1 MQSIEKQLN
10 SILKDTF
17 EAAGIPTD
25 HALVKVSDRPE
36 LADYQCNGAM
46 AAARQMHM
54 APRDIA
60 AKAAACFKGAGL
72 CEDPEIA
79 GPGFLN
85 IRLKPEALSALTTQ
99 MLADEREGVEKVADP
114 KKIIVD
120 YGGPNVAKPLH
131 VGHLRAAIIGEAVK
145 RMLRFAGHEIVGDIH
160 MGDWGYQMGLIIA
173 SMEEES
179 PEYPYFHEDA
189 AIPDEPPFTLSD
201 LERIY
206 PQASARARED
216 EPFRERALEATN
228 QLQSGNPAYRALW
241 RHIMD
246 LSVAD
251 LKRNY
256 ANLNVHFDWWKGE
269 SDVQDLIAPMA
280 EDLKEKGF
288 AYIDD
293 GALIVD
299 VSEPDDKK
307 EIPPCMILKSD
318 GSALYATTDLATL
331 LDRENRFKPDQ
342 VIYVVDKRQ
351 GMHFTQVFRC
361 ARKTGIVPKDIQL
374 DFLGFGTMNGEDG
387 QPYKT
392 REGGVMRL
400 ADLIE
405 QINAYMYDKVIEN
418 QTVPEDEAKETAGI
432 IALAALKYGDLSN
445 QASKDYIFS
454 IERFASFDGNTG
466 PYLLYTIVRIK
477 SILEKYEA
485 SLGEKESALQANQTN
500 PPQGESERA
509 LMLELIRF
517 PDVVSDSCTALA
529 PHRICA
535 YLYTLAGRFNAF
547 YRDVRILGEPDE
559 QKKRGYIALLRLTR
573 RVMERGID
581 LLGFEAP
588 DRM

>member
-1 MQSIEKQLN
+1 MQSIEQQLN
-10 SILKDTF
+10 QKINKAFD
-17 EAAGIPTD
+17 AAGIPAE
-25 HALVKVSDRPE
+25 HAAVRLSDRPE

-46 AAARQMHM
+46 AAAKAMHLN
-54 APRDIA
+54 PREIA
-60 AKAAACFKGAGL
+60 ARAAQAFDGGDL
-72 CEDPEIA
+72 CEDLQIA

-85 IRLKPEALSALTTQ
+85 IRLKPEALAALTEE
-99 MLADEREGVEKVADP
+99 MLADGRDGIEPASNPR
-114 KKIIVD
+114 KIIVD

-131 VGHLRAAIIGEAVK
+131 VGHLRAAIIGEAIK
-145 RMLRFAGHEIVGDIH
+145 RMLRFAGHEVAGDIH

-179 PEYPYFHEDA
+179 PDYPYFKEGA
-189 AIPDEPPFTLSD
+189 QIPDQPPFTLSD

-206 PQASARARED
+206 PEASARAKED
-216 EPFRERALEATN
+216 DAFRERALKATGE
-228 QLQSGNPAYRALW
+228 LQGGNPAYRALW

-256 ANLNVHFDWWKGE
+256 ANLNVRFDWWKGE
-269 SDVQDLIAPMA
+269 SDVQDLIAPMV
-280 EDLKEKGF
+280 EDLKKQGL
-288 AYIDD
+288 AYLDD

-299 VSEPDDKK
+299 VAQPDDRK

-331 LDRENRFKPDQ
+331 VDRQQNFGPDQ

-361 ARKTGIVPKDIQL
+361 AKKAGIVPQETRL

-400 ADLIE
+400 ADLID
-405 QINAYMYDKVIEN
+405 QIDAYMYEKVMEN
-418 QTVPEDEAKETAGI
+418 ETVDSERARETASV

-477 SILEKYEA
+477 SILEKYDA
-485 SLGEKESALQANQTN
+485 AAGEGAGEMAGSMN
-500 PPQGESERA
+500 PPETDSERA

-517 PDVVSDSCTALA
+517 PDVFAESCENLA
-529 PHRICA
+529 PHRLCA
-535 YLYTLAGRFNAF
+535 YLYALAGRFNAF
-547 YRDVRILGEPDE
+547 YRDVKILSEPDE
-559 QKKRGYIALLRLTR
+559 EKKRGYIALLRLTR
-573 RVMERGID
+573 HVMERGID

-588 DRM
+588 ERM

>member
-1 MQSIEKQLN
+1 MQSLEKQLN
-10 SILKDTF
+10 EKITKAF
-17 EAAGIPTD
+17 AAAGIPAD
-25 HALVKVSDRPE
+25 HAAVKMSDRPE

-46 AAARQMHM
+46 AAAKAMHM

-60 AKAAACFKGAGL
+60 ANAAASFDGSDL
-72 CEDPEIA
+72 CENLEIA
-79 GPGFLN
+79 GPGFIN
-85 IRLKPEALSALTTQ
+85 IKIKPAALAAMTTQ
-99 MLADEREGVEKVADP
+99 MLADDRQGVEEIQTP

-145 RMLRFAGHEIVGDIH
+145 RMLRFAGHEVVGDIH

-179 PEYPYFHEDA
+179 PEYPYFSDQKNMPEN
-189 AIPDEPPFTLSD
+189 PPFTLSD

-206 PQASARARED
+206 PEASARAKQD
-216 EPFRERALEATN
+216 EPFRERALEATH
-228 QLQSGNPAYRALW
+228 QLQSGRPGYRALW
-241 RHIMD
+241 RHIME

-280 EDLKEKGF
+280 ADLKEKGF
-288 AYIDD
+288 AYVDD

-299 VSEPDDKK
+299 VAEPEDKK
-307 EIPPCMILKSD
+307 EVPPCMILKSD

-331 LDRENRFKPDQ
+331 LDREKSFRPDQ

-361 ARKTGIVPKDIQL
+361 AKKTGVVPQETEL

-400 ADLIE
+400 ADLIA
-405 QINAYMYDKVIEN
+405 QINDYMYEKVIEN
-418 QTVPEDEAKETAGI
+418 NTVTEDEARSTAQV

-477 SILEKYEA
+477 SILEKYAVGCGPEMNTPA
-485 SLGEKESALQANQTN
+485 QTN
-500 PPQGESERA
+500 MPESESERA
-509 LMLELIRF
+509 LMLELVRF
-517 PDVVSDSCTALA
+517 PDVITDSCEALA

-535 YLYTLAGRFNAF
+535 YLYALAGKFNAF
-547 YRDVRILGEPDE
+547 YRDVKILSEPDD
-559 QKKRGYIALLRLTR
+559 QKKSGYIALLKLTQK
-573 RVMERGID
+573 VMERGID

>member
-1 MQSIEKQLN
+1 MQSLEKQLN
-10 SILKDTF
+10 EKITKAF
-17 EAAGIPTD
+17 AAAGIPAD
-25 HALVKVSDRPE
+25 HAAVKMSDRSE

-46 AAARQMHM
+46 AAAKAMHM

-60 AKAAACFKGAGL
+60 ANAAASFDGGDL
-72 CEDPEIA
+72 CENLEIA
-79 GPGFLN
+79 GPGFIN
-85 IRLKPEALSALTTQ
+85 IKIKPAALAAMTTQ
-99 MLADEREGVEKVADP
+99 MLSDDRQGVEEIQTP

-145 RMLRFAGHEIVGDIH
+145 RMLRFAGHEVVGDIH

-179 PEYPYFHEDA
+179 PEYPYFSDQKNMPEN
-189 AIPDEPPFTLSD
+189 PPFTLSD

-206 PQASARARED
+206 PEASARAKQD
-216 EPFRERALEATN
+216 EPFRERALEATH
-228 QLQSGNPAYRALW
+228 QLQSGRPGYRALW
-241 RHIMD
+241 RHIME

-280 EDLKEKGF
+280 ADLKEKGF
-288 AYIDD
+288 AYVDD

-299 VSEPDDKK
+299 VAEPEDKK
-307 EIPPCMILKSD
+307 EVPPCMILKSD

-331 LDRENRFKPDQ
+331 LDREKSFQPDQ

-361 ARKTGIVPKDIQL
+361 AKKTGIVPQETEL

-400 ADLIE
+400 ADLIA
-405 QINAYMYDKVIEN
+405 QINDYMYEKVIEN
-418 QTVPEDEAKETAGI
+418 NTVTEDEARSTAQV

-477 SILEKYEA
+477 SILEKYAVGCGPEMNTPA
-485 SLGEKESALQANQTN
+485 QTN
-500 PPQGESERA
+500 MPESESERA
-509 LMLELIRF
+509 LMLELVRF
-517 PDVVSDSCTALA
+517 PDVITDSCVALA

-535 YLYTLAGRFNAF
+535 YLYALAGKFNAF
-547 YRDVRILGEPDE
+547 YRDVKILSEPDD
-559 QKKRGYIALLRLTR
+559 QKKSGYIALLKLTQK
-573 RVMERGID
+573 VMERGID

>member
-1 MQSIEKQLN
+1 MQSLEKQLN
-10 SILKDTF
+10 EKITKAF
-17 EAAGIPTD
+17 AAAGIPAD
-25 HALVKVSDRPE
+25 HAAVKMSDRSE

-46 AAARQMHM
+46 AAAKAMHM

-60 AKAAACFKGAGL
+60 ANAAASFDGGDL
-72 CEDPEIA
+72 CENLEIA
-79 GPGFLN
+79 GPGFIN
-85 IRLKPEALSALTTQ
+85 IKIKPAALAAMTTQ
-99 MLADEREGVEKVADP
+99 MLSDDRQGVEEIQTP

-145 RMLRFAGHEIVGDIH
+145 RMLRFAGHEVVGDIH

-179 PEYPYFHEDA
+179 PEYPYFSDQKNMPEN
-189 AIPDEPPFTLSD
+189 PPFTLSD

-206 PQASARARED
+206 PEASARAKQD
-216 EPFRERALEATN
+216 EPFRERALEATH
-228 QLQSGNPAYRALW
+228 QLQSGRPGYRALW
-241 RHIMD
+241 RHIME

-280 EDLKEKGF
+280 ADLKEKGF
-288 AYIDD
+288 AYVDD

-299 VSEPDDKK
+299 VAEPEDKK
-307 EIPPCMILKSD
+307 EVPPCMILKSD

-331 LDRENRFKPDQ
+331 LDREKSFQPDQ

-361 ARKTGIVPKDIQL
+361 AKKTGIVPQETEL

-400 ADLIE
+400 ADLIA
-405 QINAYMYDKVIEN
+405 QINDYMYEKVIEN
-418 QTVPEDEAKETAGI
+418 NTVTEDEARSTAQV

-477 SILEKYEA
+477 SILEKYAVGCGPEMNTPA
-485 SLGEKESALQANQTN
+485 QTN
-500 PPQGESERA
+500 MPESESERA
-509 LMLELIRF
+509 LMLELVRF
-517 PDVVSDSCTALA
+517 PDVITDSCEALA

-535 YLYTLAGRFNAF
+535 YLYALAGKFNAF
-547 YRDVRILGEPDE
+547 YRDVKILSEPDD
-559 QKKRGYIALLRLTR
+559 QKKSGYIALLKLTQK
-573 RVMERGID
+573 VMERGID

>member
-1 MQSIEKQLN
+1 MQSLEKQLN
-10 SILKDTF
+10 EKITKAF
-17 EAAGIPTD
+17 AAAGIPAD
-25 HALVKVSDRPE
+25 HAAVKMSDRPE

-46 AAARQMHM
+46 AAAKAMHM

-60 AKAAACFKGAGL
+60 ANAAASFDGGDL
-72 CEDPEIA
+72 CENLEIA
-79 GPGFLN
+79 GPGFIN
-85 IRLKPEALSALTTQ
+85 IKIKPAALAAMTTQ
-99 MLADEREGVEKVADP
+99 MLSDDRQGVEEIQTP

-145 RMLRFAGHEIVGDIH
+145 RMLRFAGHEVVGDIH

-179 PEYPYFHEDA
+179 PEYPYFSDQKNMPEN
-189 AIPDEPPFTLSD
+189 PPFTLSD

-206 PQASARARED
+206 PEASARAKQD
-216 EPFRERALEATN
+216 EPFRERALEATH
-228 QLQSGNPAYRALW
+228 QLQSGRPGYRALW
-241 RHIMD
+241 RHIME

-280 EDLKEKGF
+280 ADLKEKGF
-288 AYIDD
+288 AYVDD

-299 VSEPDDKK
+299 VAEPEDKK
-307 EIPPCMILKSD
+307 EVPPCMILKSD

-331 LDRENRFKPDQ
+331 LDREKSFQPDQ

-361 ARKTGIVPKDIQL
+361 AKKTGIVPQETEL

-400 ADLIE
+400 ADLIA
-405 QINAYMYDKVIEN
+405 QINDYMYEKVIEN
-418 QTVPEDEAKETAGI
+418 NTVTEDEARSTAQV

-477 SILEKYEA
+477 SILEKYAVGCGPEMNTPA
-485 SLGEKESALQANQTN
+485 QTN
-500 PPQGESERA
+500 MPESESERA
-509 LMLELIRF
+509 LMLELVRF
-517 PDVVSDSCTALA
+517 PDVITDSCVALA

-535 YLYTLAGRFNAF
+535 YLYALAGKFNAF
-547 YRDVRILGEPDE
+547 YRDVKILSEPDD
-559 QKKRGYIALLRLTR
+559 QKKSGYIALLKLTQK
-573 RVMERGID
+573 VMERGID

>member
-1 MQSIEKQLN
+1 MQSLEKQLN
-10 SILKDTF
+10 EKITKAF
-17 EAAGIPTD
+17 AAAGIPAD
-25 HALVKVSDRPE
+25 HAAVKMSDRPE

-46 AAARQMHM
+46 AAAKAMHM

-60 AKAAACFKGAGL
+60 ANAAASFDGGDL
-72 CEDPEIA
+72 CENLEIA
-79 GPGFLN
+79 GPGFIN
-85 IRLKPEALSALTTQ
+85 IKIKPAALAAMTTQ
-99 MLADEREGVEKVADP
+99 MLSDDRQGVEEIQTP

-145 RMLRFAGHEIVGDIH
+145 RMLRFAGHEVVGDIH

-179 PEYPYFHEDA
+179 PEYPYFSDQKNMPEN
-189 AIPDEPPFTLSD
+189 PPFTLSD

-206 PQASARARED
+206 PEASARAKQD
-216 EPFRERALEATN
+216 EPFRERALEATH
-228 QLQSGNPAYRALW
+228 QLQSGRPGYRALW
-241 RHIMD
+241 RHIME

-280 EDLKEKGF
+280 ADLKEKGF
-288 AYIDD
+288 AYVDD

-299 VSEPDDKK
+299 VAEPEDKK
-307 EIPPCMILKSD
+307 EVPPCMILKSD

-331 LDRENRFKPDQ
+331 LDREKSFQPDQ

-361 ARKTGIVPKDIQL
+361 AKKTGIVPQETEL

-400 ADLIE
+400 ADLIA
-405 QINAYMYDKVIEN
+405 QINDYMYEKVIEN
-418 QTVPEDEAKETAGI
+418 NTVTEDEARSTAQV

-477 SILEKYEA
+477 SILEKYAVGCGPEMNTPA
-485 SLGEKESALQANQTN
+485 QTN
-500 PPQGESERA
+500 MPESESERA
-509 LMLELIRF
+509 LMLELVRF
-517 PDVVSDSCTALA
+517 PDVITDSCEALA

-535 YLYTLAGRFNAF
+535 YLYALAGKFNAF
-547 YRDVRILGEPDE
+547 YRDVKILSEPDD
-559 QKKRGYIALLRLTR
+559 QKKSGYIALLKLTQK
-573 RVMERGID
+573 VMERGID

>member
-10 SILKDTF
+10 LIVTKAF
-17 EAAGIPTD
+17 EDAGVPADHAGI
-25 HALVKVSDRPE
+25 KISDRPE

-46 AAARQMHM
+46 AAAKPMHM
-54 APRDIA
+54 APREIA
-60 AKAAACFKGAGL
+60 SKITACFDGGEV
-72 CEDPEIA
+72 CEDLQIA

-85 IRLKPEALSALTTQ
+85 IRLKVKALAALTTE
-99 MLADEREGVEKVADP
+99 MLADGREGVEPVKEP
-114 KKIIVD
+114 KRIVVD

-131 VGHLRAAIIGEAVK
+131 VGHLRAAIIGEAIK
-145 RMLRFAGHEIVGDIH
+145 RMLRFEGHEVAGDIH

-173 SMEEES
+173 SMEEENPDLS
-179 PEYPYFHEDA
+179 YFTEEQCAPEE
-189 AIPDEPPFTLSD
+189 IPFTLSD

-206 PQASARARED
+206 PEASARAKED
-216 EPFRERALEATN
+216 EAFRERALEATH
-228 QLQSGNPAYRALW
+228 QLQNGKLGYRALW
-241 RHIMD
+241 KHIME
-246 LSVAD
+246 LSVTD
-251 LKRNY
+251 LKKNY

-269 SDVQDLIAPMA
+269 SDVQDLIAPMV
-280 EDLKEKGF
+280 EDLKEKGY
-288 AYIDD
+288 AYLDD

-299 VSEPDDKK
+299 VSQPDDKK

-331 LDRENRFKPDQ
+331 LDRENCFKPDQ

-351 GMHFTQVFRC
+351 GLHFTQVFRC
-361 ARKTGIVPKDIQL
+361 AKKTGIVPEETEL

-400 ADLIE
+400 ADLIQ
-405 QINAYMYDKVIEN
+405 QINDYMYGKVVEN
-418 QTVPEDEAKETAGI
+418 QTVSPEEAKETAGI

-445 QASKDYIFS
+445 QASKDYVFS

-477 SILEKYEA
+477 SILEKN
-485 SLGEKESALQANQTN
+485 GETGTQMQAEHINC
-500 PPQGESERA
+500 PEHDSERA

-517 PDVVSDSCTALA
+517 PDVIAESCEALA
-529 PHRICA
+529 PHRLCA
-535 YLYTLAGRFNAF
+535 YLYKLAGCFNAF
-547 YRDVRILGEPDE
+547 YRDVKILSEPDE
-559 QKKRGYIALLRLTR
+559 QKKSGYIALLKLTR
-573 RVMERGID
+573 KVMERGID